1 MNKNMLIDFGFVC
14 DDQLN
19 NIYKMIG
26 DLNGEK
32 RFLRKLKD
40 AVITSKSILY
50 NINRELNNG
59 NVGEI
64 DNEFYESIIYELNEW
79 IDNGLYIID
88 EETNKQI
95 LKTLNYLTVYES
107 LMLDVLPEIDNSFFI
122 ATTININILECLS
135 MVVSK

>member
-14 DDQLN
+14 DEQLS

-26 DLNGEK
+26 DLNGDK

-40 AVITSKSILY
+40 AVINSKSILY
-50 NINRELNNG
+50 DINRELNNG
-59 NVGEI
+59 TVGEI

-122 ATTININILECLS
+122 ATTINIEILTCLS
-135 MVVSK
+135 MVITK

>member
-1 MNKNMLIDFGFVC
+1 MNKNMLIDFGFAC
-14 DDQLN
+14 DEQLN

-26 DLNGEK
+26 NLNGDK
-32 RFLRKLKD
+32 KFLRELKD
-40 AVITSKSILY
+40 TVLNSKSILY
-50 NINRELNNG
+50 DINRELNNG
-59 NVGEI
+59 SIGEI
-64 DNEFYESIIYELNEW
+64 NNEHNEHIIYELNEW

-122 ATTININILECLS
+122 ATTINIEILECLS
-135 MVVSK
+135 MVITK

>member
-14 DDQLN
+14 DEQLG

-26 DLNGEK
+26 DLNGDK

-59 NVGEI
+59 TVGEI
-64 DNEFYESIIYELNEW
+64 DNEFYESVIYELNEW

-107 LMLDVLPEIDNSFFI
+107 LMLDILPEIDNSFFI
-122 ATTININILECLS
+122 ATTINIEILECLS
-135 MVVSK
+135 MIVTK